1 MWNSGGG
8 GEKKLLWFM
17 IYSTGNKSSHFVFPF
32 CLFVGRL
39 VGWSV
44 GRSVCQL
51 YFLQILFLSH
61 SKSVKVN
68 LKGFGLVLLPCD
80 SATPSFH

>member
-17 IYSTGNKSSHFVFPF
+17 IYSTGNKSSHFVYPF

-39 VGWSV
+39 VGWLV
-44 GRSVCQL
+44 GRSVCL
-51 YFLQILFLSH
+51 SVILFTNFIFESF
-61 SKSVKVN
+61 KVGQSQSERFWSCFIT
-68 LKGFGLVLLPCD
+68 L
-80 SATPSFH
+80 